1 MCMLMVSLQYLI
13 IKIINFLSIFYRPRF
28 NIHLSFILCMSFYVS
43 IYTLCLV
50 YALFPVQVW
59 VWLSLVCRMGS
70 SQSDCSGWLFAVL
83 LLLQRRYARTAI
95 LPPITAFHS
104 KGVRVNPNP
113 FQQSPKQR
121 AEDTLGTT
129 LFFPLVNLTKRLSC
143 IHTCNH
149 LAQRHFLSYTEIHD
163 IWSCTYMSILS
174 TSRMYVAMNLKKY
187 KLIRRKC

>member
-1 MCMLMVSLQYLI
+1 MCMLMVSLEYLI
-13 IKIINFLSIFYRPRF
+13 IKIIHFISPILQYP
-28 NIHLSFILCMSFYVS
+28 FILYFCVCLFMSAFTP
-43 IYTLCLV
+43 YT
-50 YALFPVQVW
+50 LFPVQVW

-149 LAQRHFLSYTEIHD
+149 LAQRHFLAYAAIHD
-163 IWSCTYMSILS
+163 IWSCT
-174 TSRMYVAMNLKKY
+174 
-187 KLIRRKC
+187 